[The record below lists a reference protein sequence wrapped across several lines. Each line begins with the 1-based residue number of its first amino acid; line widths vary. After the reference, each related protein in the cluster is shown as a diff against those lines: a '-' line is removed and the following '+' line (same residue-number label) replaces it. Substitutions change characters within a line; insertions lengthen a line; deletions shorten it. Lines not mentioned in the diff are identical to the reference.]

1 MKQVD
6 TQDIFQFI
14 NIEKYPLHLPESELW
29 QQVVSNIKTRLQS
42 DGCAILKNFI
52 KLEAVEQLKQEGQKI
67 APSAY
72 TTIKKVN
79 AYNIN
84 VDETLPEDHPAH
96 ITFERGNSF
105 VAKDQIPENYI
116 IQKIYANE
124 TFKKFVAECFE
135 KNKIYELA
143 DPLAALCLNVLE
155 PGRSHPWHFD
165 TNEFTVSLL
174 TQSPEEGGQFQ
185 YCPNIR
191 SKEHEN
197 LDQVRK
203 VITEEKTEYVKSF
216 SLQQGDLQFFK
227 GRYSL
232 HRVSPVNGNL
242 QRHTAIFA
250 YTEKPGVI
258 GNIERT
264 RQLFGRVL
272 PEHYKAQEK
281 SVRSDT
287 LLD

>member
-1 MKQVD
+1 MPDSQ
-6 TQDIFQFI
+6 
-14 NIEKYPLHLPESELW
+14 LW
-29 QQVVSNIKTRLQS
+29 REVIKEIRTELQS

-52 KLEAVEQLKQEGQKI
+52 KAEAIHQLKAEGQKI
-67 APSAY
+67 APKAY

-79 AYNIN
+79 AYNIT
-84 VDETLPEDHPAH
+84 VDENLTKGHPAH

-116 IQKIYANE
+116 IQKLYTNE
-124 TFKKFVAECFE
+124 TFKKFVAECFQ

-174 TQSPEEGGQFQ
+174 TQIPEEGGEFQ
-185 YCPNIR
+185 YYPNIR
-191 SKEHEN
+191 SKENEN
-197 LDQVRK
+197 FDMVKK
-203 VITEEKTEYVKSF
+203 VITGESSEYVKSF

-232 HRVSPVNGNL
+232 HRVSPTRGTQ

-250 YTEKPGVI
+250 YTEIPGVI
-258 GNIERT
+258 GNVERT

-272 PEHYKAQEK
+272 PEHYTAQEK
-281 SVRSDT
+281 SVRSDA